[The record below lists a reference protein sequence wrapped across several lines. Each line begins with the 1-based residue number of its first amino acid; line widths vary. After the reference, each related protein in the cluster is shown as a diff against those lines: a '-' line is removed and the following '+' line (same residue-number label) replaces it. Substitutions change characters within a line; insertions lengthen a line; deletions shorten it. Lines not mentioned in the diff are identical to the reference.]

1 MDSLTADQYI
11 NALIIQYHNRHIKSF
26 YTSDIINAFKRD
38 HLEYDNLAE
47 DVVLYLQMLVQ
58 QHVIKRNFIDQN
70 GTVYKDQAKIQD
82 QDPNNLTVF
91 FVFNE
96 EFRKS

>member
-1 MDSLTADQYI
+1 MNSLTADQYI
-11 NALIIQYHNRHIKSF
+11 NALIIQYYNRHIKSF
-26 YTSDIINAFKRD
+26 YTSDIMNAFKRD

-70 GTVYKDQAKIQD
+70 GTVYKDQTQIQD

-91 FVFNE
+91 FVFN
-96 EFRKS
+96 